1 MINFISESEYK
12 QSVYPALFEDEDIYN
27 RMYAAISENNRGYKF
42 AWQSDGIKPCVFE
55 IRKNIFALGVDTNF
69 AIVDLYTG
77 RINMKICLNYFLFDI
92 KIISDFL
99 YVITELEIIK
109 IDKNQ
114 YEIVTRYDLPD
125 IFETIEMKD
134 NIIFVKCMDGQ
145 SVLLDN

>member
-1 MINFISESEYK
+1 
-12 QSVYPALFEDEDIYN
+12 
-27 RMYAAISENNRGYKF
+27 
-42 AWQSDGIKPCVFE
+42 
-55 IRKNIFALGVDTNF
+55 
-69 AIVDLYTG
+69 G

-145 SVLLDN
+145 SVMLDN